1 MQESTRNENK
11 ENLENSQFSI
21 LNSQLGLQNKPQS
34 KPLNLLGLAKKA
46 GLLAIGS
53 EDVKS
58 AIRAGKAKLIIY
70 TTDISEGSV
79 KRVLS
84 TIEDSEII
92 STEAPFEKF
101 EFGRVAGRGSPGIIA
116 FLDLGLAAEFMKR
129 LSELDKTRY
138 GEIARTLET
147 RAKAFRA
154 NNQSAKRRTKI

>member
-1 MQESTRNENK
+1 MQESTRKGNK
-11 ENLENSQFSI
+11 ENLENSQFVAFKSH
-21 LNSQLGLQNKPQS
+21 LGLRY
-34 KPLNLLGLAKKA
+34 KPLNMLGLAKKA

-58 AIRAGKAKLIIY
+58 AIREGKAKLIIY

-84 TIEDSEII
+84 TIEESEII
-92 STEAPFEKF
+92 ATETPFEKF
-101 EFGRVAGRGSPGIIA
+101 EFGRVAGRGAPGIIA

-147 RAKAFRA
+147 RVKTLKAT
-154 NNQSAKRRTKI
+154 NQPAKRRANI